1 MPTHL
6 GIDIGGT
13 STKAALH
20 TGDPASATTAQS
32 APYTDPTPA
41 TIRDAIT
48 TCLDQLNP
56 NAITTLGLCLPGR
69 LSSDQ
74 STIERALNLP
84 TLEGTRIADLLPAFP
99 NPSITPDTIAH
110 ALGVHATHP
119 EPGRLFCLCIGTGVG
134 AAVLDNGRP
143 LRVTG
148 QAIGHFGQIDIG
160 PIPPHPDATSPDGA
174 INTLE
179 AHLGGRALLNRLNS
193 PPDEAEAA
201 IRDLPSDD
209 PARIALARALRTAL
223 ALYRPNTL
231 ALAGGVAKALAA
243 NHDLQAH
250 VIQGL
255 TAVIPPTW
263 RLNIAPDTFTAAR
276 GASLAHLH
284 MPATLNAPHDL
295 T

>member
-1 MPTHL
+1 MPTYL

-41 TIRDAIT
+41 TIRNAIT

-134 AAVLDNGRP
+134 AAVLETAAPSASPAKP
-143 LRVTG
+143 L
-148 QAIGHFGQIDIG
+148 
-160 PIPPHPDATSPDGA
+160 ATSA
-174 INTLE
+174 RSTS
-179 AHLGGRALLNRLNS
+179 AQS
-193 PPDEAEAA
+193 PPT
-201 IRDLPSDD
+201 PT
-209 PARIALARALRTAL
+209 P
-223 ALYRPNTL
+223 P
-231 ALAGGVAKALAA
+231 
-243 NHDLQAH
+243 
-250 VIQGL
+250 
-255 TAVIPPTW
+255 PPT
-263 RLNIAPDTFTAAR
+263 APSTHSKPPR
-276 GASLAHLH
+276 R
-284 MPATLNAPHDL
+284 PRPC
-295 T
+295 